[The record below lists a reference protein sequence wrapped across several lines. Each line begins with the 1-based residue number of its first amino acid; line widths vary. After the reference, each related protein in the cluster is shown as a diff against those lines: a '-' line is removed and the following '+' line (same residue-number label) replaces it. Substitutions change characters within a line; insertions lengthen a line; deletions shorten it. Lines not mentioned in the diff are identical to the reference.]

1 MSGATEIDLRELRDA
16 LDRVLEAA
24 AAKFGATIDLG
35 GDHYWTVA
43 PKAAFDVTAEVPDP
57 TVGQLSD
64 DVQEIRRLITDRDP
78 VSVWHDLA
86 HIIGV
91 LNRLAAMDLPAEA
104 SALEARAALPQAQ
117 QPTRKQGVGITVVA
131 WCCDAP
137 SPE

>member
-104 SALEARAALPQAQ
+104 SA
-117 QPTRKQGVGITVVA
+117 
-131 WCCDAP
+131 
-137 SPE
+137 